1 MAFSIVNI
9 IQAMLAPGLMI
20 SACALLLLGVNNK
33 YSLVVD
39 RIRALDE
46 EKRRLTVNELER
58 RLTENEKQRLS
69 SINMQVEKFA
79 VRFRYIKNILIS
91 YATAIAFFICSSF
104 FIGMGFLSSTK
115 TTEYLAISLF
125 LMGMIS
131 VFVGI
136 IQVVIEARKGYDIVM
151 IEIS

>member
-1 MAFSIVNI
+1 MELSIVNI

-46 EKRRLTVNELER
+46 EKRRFGVTSQQRELN
-58 RLTENEKQRLS
+58 ENEKHRLE
-69 SINMQVEKFA
+69 SIIIQVDKFA
-79 VRFRYIKNILIS
+79 IRFKVIKNILIS

-104 FIGMGFLSSTK
+104 FIGMGFLYNTK
-115 TTEYLAISLF
+115 TIEYFALSLF

-131 VFVGI
+131 VFIGI